1 MASVVS
7 SVPMHSQST
16 FGHEYRT
23 SNKAVSVSL
32 LFQNPSRFDVTFKYS
47 KKYLKIQDFPSTCS
61 EMTKNQHVLLQAIK
75 IVDPLSFSFYSRSLM
90 APVGYLF

>member
-7 SVPMHSQST
+7 SVAMHSKST
-16 FGHEYRT
+16 FGHEYKT
-23 SNKAVSVSL
+23 SNKAVSASL
-32 LFQNPSRFDVTFKYS
+32 LFQNPSRFDVTFMYS
-47 KKYLKIQDFPSTCS
+47 KKYVKIQDLPSISS

-75 IVDPLSFSFYSRSLM
+75 IIDPLSSM